1 MIDSNLAVLLAERN
15 LKITKVS
22 RDTGI
27 SRTTLTALC
36 YDHSGGI
43 KFDTLN
49 TLCKYLGITP
59 AEFFSYSQ
67 YDYEIQFL
75 GETDYEDTLL
85 KKMEMAKYEYTINI
99 IIRRANMTWT
109 YPVRGIC
116 GDFKGDS
123 IPYDEAAIGLMP
135 YYFDNYDDYEAE
147 GISYDATEAD
157 MAAAREYDR
166 MVSEM
171 TVRQKND
178 MTKAILDMVQEAFV
192 KDYAKD
198 NKLDPSEVPT
208 DEQQLKRI
216 CRI

>member
-1 MIDSNLAVLLAERN
+1 MVDSNLAVLLAERN

-75 GETDYEDTLL
+75 GETDYEDTFL
-85 KKMEMAKYEYTINI
+85 KKDGMSEYEYTINI
-99 IIRRANMTWT
+99 IVQRDNMTWK

-116 GDFKGDS
+116 GDFKGDGV
-123 IPYDEAAIGLMP
+123 PFDQARIGITP
-135 YYFDNYDDYEAE
+135 YYFDHYEDYVVPIE
-147 GISYDATEAD
+147 ATEAD
-157 MAAAREYDR
+157 MPAIREFER
-166 MVSEM
+166 MLGQM
-171 TVRQKND
+171 TVRQRND
-178 MTKAILDMVQEAFV
+178 MNSIMINLVKDAFV
-192 KDYAKD
+192 MDYASD
-198 NKLDPSEVPT
+198 HNLDISEVPASE
-208 DEQQLKRI
+208 DRLI
-216 CRI
+216 AISSI

>member
-75 GETDYEDTLL
+75 GETELEDTLIR
-85 KKMEMAKYEYTINI
+85 KMEIEAYEYTINI
-99 IIRRANMTWT
+99 IIRRGNMTWT
-109 YPVRGIC
+109 YPVRGIV
-116 GDFKGDS
+116 GDIHG
-123 IPYDEAAIGLMP
+123 EAPFDDALLGASP
-135 YYFDNYDDYEAE
+135 YYYETYDDFIED
-147 GISYDATEAD
+147 GIPVDATAAD

-166 MVSEM
+166 MVAEM
-171 TVRQKND
+171 TVRQHND

-198 NKLDPSEVPT
+198 NNLDPSEVPT
-208 DEQQLKRI
+208 DEQHLKRI
-216 CRI
+216 SRI

>member
-75 GETDYEDTLL
+75 GETDYEDTIL

-116 GDFKGDS
+116 GDFKGDG
-123 IPYDEAAIGLMP
+123 IPYDEVAIGLMP

-198 NKLDPSEVPT
+198 NNLEPSEVPT